1 MQMTYTE
8 DQVWIDSIKNGN
20 QASYAYIVD
29 KYQHMVYNISV
40 KILSNPD
47 DAQDAA
53 QESFIKAYQQ
63 IGSFAGKSKFSTWL
77 YTIAYRTAIS
87 KFKVNRIITVEVD
100 EDINAGY
107 FSDHSPT
114 GLEQLQLK
122 QQKKQV
128 EDAINKLPKIEAL
141 LITLYYMNEM
151 PVKEIEEIT
160 GLGASNIKI
169 QLFRARKKL
178 ERNLRPL
185 LDEELKE
192 VN

>member
-1 MQMTYTE
+1 MEHIE
-8 DQVWIDSIKNGN
+8 DQVWLDKIKNGN
-20 QASYAYIVD
+20 PASYSFIVD
-29 KYQHMVYNISV
+29 KYKPMVYTIAV

-47 DAQDAA
+47 DAQDTA

-63 IGSFAGKSKFSTWL
+63 IASFAGKSKFSTWL
-77 YTIAYRTAIS
+77 YTITYRTAIS
-87 KFKVNRIITVEVD
+87 KLKENRIVTVEMSTD
-100 EDINAGY
+100 LEEQYI
-107 FSDHSPT
+107 SDRSAS

-128 EDAINKLPKIEAL
+128 QAAIQKLPKMEAL
-141 LITLYYMNEM
+141 LVTLYYMNEM

-178 ERNLRPL
+178 ERELRPL
-185 LDEELKE
+185 LENELKKI
-192 VN
+192 N

>member
-1 MQMTYTE
+1 MTYTE

>member
-1 MQMTYTE
+1 MTHTE
-8 DQVWIDSIKNGN
+8 DQVWIDSIKRGN
-20 QASYAYIVD
+20 QSSYAFIVD
-29 KYQHMVYNISV
+29 KYQHMVYNIAI

-87 KFKVNRIITVEVD
+87 KFKVNRIITVELD
-100 EDINAGY
+100 EEINAGY
-107 FSDHSPT
+107 FSDHTPG

-128 EDAINKLPKIEAL
+128 EDAISKLPKIEAL

-160 GLGASNIKI
+160 GMGASNIKI

-185 LDEELKE
+185 LDEELKQI
-192 VN
+192 N

>member
-1 MQMTYTE
+1 MTHTE
-8 DQVWIDSIKNGN
+8 DLVWVDKIRNGN
-20 QASYAYIVD
+20 PASYTYIVD
-29 KYQHMVYNISV
+29 KYQHMVYTISM

-47 DAQDAA
+47 DAKDSA

-63 IGSFAGKSKFSTWL
+63 IGSFAGKSRFSTWL

-87 KFKVNRIITVEVD
+87 KFKANRVVTVEMN
-100 EDINAGY
+100 EEINECY
-107 FSDHSPT
+107 ISDHTAS

-128 EDAINKLPKIEAL
+128 EDGINQLPKIEAL
-141 LITLYYMNEM
+141 LITMYYINEM

-160 GLGASNIKI
+160 GLGTSNIKI

-185 LDEELKE
+185 LNEELK
-192 VN
+192 NTI

>member
-1 MQMTYTE
+1 MTHTE

-20 QASYAYIVD
+20 HSSYAHIVD
-29 KYQHMVYNISV
+29 KYQHMVYNISM

-47 DAQDAA
+47 DAQDSA

-63 IGSFAGKSKFSTWL
+63 ISSFVGKSKFSTWL

-87 KFKVNRIITVEVD
+87 KFRVNRIVTVEMD
-100 EDINAGY
+100 EEFGENY
-107 FSDHSPT
+107 FSDDTAS
-114 GLEQLQLK
+114 GLEQLYVK

-128 EDAINKLPKIEAL
+128 EDAIHKLPKIEAL

-185 LDEELKE
+185 LDEELKKA
-192 VN
+192 N

>member
-1 MQMTYTE
+1 MNQKE
-8 DQVWIDSIKNGN
+8 DQVWLDNIKNGN
-20 QASYAYIVD
+20 PASYTFIVD
-29 KYQHMVYNISV
+29 KYKHMVYTIAM

-77 YTIAYRTAIS
+77 YTIAYRTSVS
-87 KFKVNRIITVEVD
+87 KLKESRIVTVELNEEPD
-100 EDINAGY
+100 DGY
-107 FSDHSPT
+107 FSDQAAS
-114 GLEQLQLK
+114 GLEQLELK
-122 QQKKQV
+122 QQKRQV
-128 EDAINKLPKIEAL
+128 EAAIQKLPKMEAL

-151 PVKEIEEIT
+151 PVKEIEAIT

-178 ERNLRPL
+178 ERDLRPL
-185 LDEELKE
+185 LDDELKKIK
-192 VN
+192 

>member
-1 MQMTYTE
+1 MNQKE
-8 DQVWIDSIKNGN
+8 DQVWLDNIKNGN
-20 QASYAYIVD
+20 PASYTFIVD
-29 KYQHMVYNISV
+29 KYKHMVYTIAM

-77 YTIAYRTAIS
+77 YTIAYRTSVS
-87 KFKVNRIITVEVD
+87 KLKESRIVTVELNEEPD
-100 EDINAGY
+100 DGY
-107 FSDHSPT
+107 FSDQAAS
-114 GLEQLQLK
+114 GLEQLELK
-122 QQKKQV
+122 QQKRQV
-128 EDAINKLPKIEAL
+128 EAAIQKLPKMEAL

-151 PVKEIEEIT
+151 PVKEIEAIT

-178 ERNLRPL
+178 ERDLRPL
-185 LDEELKE
+185 LDDELKKI
-192 VN
+192 N

>member
-1 MQMTYTE
+1 MTYTE

-87 KFKVNRIITVEVD
+87 KFKVNRIKTVEVD

>member
-1 MQMTYTE
+1 MTHTE

-20 QASYAYIVD
+20 QASYAFIVD

-87 KFKVNRIITVEVD
+87 KFKINRIITVEVN
-100 EDINAGY
+100 EDSNEGY

-185 LDEELKE
+185 LDKELKE

>member
-1 MQMTYTE
+1 MTHTE

-20 QASYAYIVD
+20 QASYAFIVD
-29 KYQHMVYNISV
+29 KYQHMVYNISM

-47 DAQDAA
+47 DAQDSA

-87 KFKVNRIITVEVD
+87 KFRVNRIITIEVN
-100 EDINAGY
+100 EDMQGSY
-107 FSDHSPT
+107 FADPT
-114 GLEQLQLK
+114 ASGLEQLQLK

-128 EDAINKLPKIEAL
+128 EDAISNLPKIEAL
-141 LITLYYMNEM
+141 LITLYYMNEL

-160 GLGASNIKI
+160 GLGSSNIKI

-185 LDEELKE
+185 LEEELNKA
-192 VN
+192 N

>member
-1 MQMTYTE
+1 MMHTE
-8 DQVWIDSIKNGN
+8 DQVWIDKVKAGN
-20 QASYAYIVD
+20 PASYAYLVD
-29 KYQHMVYNISV
+29 KYQHLVYNISL

-87 KFKVNRIITVEVD
+87 KFKVNRIITVEIEEEAD
-100 EDINAGY
+100 EKY
-107 FSDHSPT
+107 SDHTSSS
-114 GLEQLQLK
+114 LEQLQLK

-128 EDAINKLPKIEAL
+128 EDAINKLPKVEAL
-141 LITLYYMNEM
+141 LITLYYINEL
-151 PVKEIEEIT
+151 PVKEIEEIA

-178 ERNLRPL
+178 ERYLRPL
-185 LDEELKE
+185 LDDELRS
-192 VN
+192 N